1 MAFSERSIS
10 MSKILKIVLS
20 TVAIVLLLLVGSGVY
35 LSRNLPDIIKGIVEK
50 EAPQV
55 TGTDVTLGGVQII
68 YGTGRV
74 VVKDLVIKNP
84 TGFSS
89 PHAFWL
95 HKLVFQISIPSVFQ
109 DVVVIDE
116 LSIENA
122 NIIAE
127 QAGNSLKTNLQ
138 VIADHAK
145 SATGNA
151 KNPPSDSAPKK
162 VIIREFRFTG
172 NSIDLVS
179 EQWGDRTIAIPD
191 LVLNDIGKKKEGGLT
206 PDQLSQHIIKLVTR
220 QANEAAKEE
229 LRELAKSTITGKIK
243 DKLGGFFRVD

>member
-1 MAFSERSIS
+1 MG
-10 MSKILKIVLS
+10 KLLKVVLS
-20 TVAIVLLLLVGSGVY
+20 TVAIVLLLLLGSGVY
-35 LSRNLPDIIKGIVEK
+35 LSRNLPEIIKGIVEK

-95 HKLVFQISIPSVFQ
+95 HKLVFQISIPSVFR

-145 SATGNA
+145 NATGNA
-151 KNPPSDSAPKK
+151 KNSPSDSAPKK

-191 LVLNDIGKKKEGGLT
+191 LVLNDIGKKEGGLT
-206 PDQLSQHIIKLVTR
+206 PDQLSQRIIKLVTR
-220 QANEAAKEE
+220 QANEAAKAE
-229 LRELAKSTITGKIK
+229 LKELAKNTITGKIK
-243 DKLGGFFRVD
+243 DKLDSIFRAD